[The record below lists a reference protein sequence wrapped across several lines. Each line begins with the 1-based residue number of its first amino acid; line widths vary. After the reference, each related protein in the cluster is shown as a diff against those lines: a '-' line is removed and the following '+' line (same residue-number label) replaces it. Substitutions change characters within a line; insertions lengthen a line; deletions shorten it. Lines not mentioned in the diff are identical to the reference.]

1 MKTRWSKARC
11 IEAIRLVAVA
21 AFVPARAS
29 GAPVYT
35 PCPAEHPVLTAP
47 MSGRYTDPARAGGWL
62 GWLED
67 ETRAWIGFV
76 SPNGHGLVWTARDA
90 EGNPIGEPL
99 SFHRDPKVL
108 REARAWARDIGPDAV
123 HVDGPMK
130 VVRHG
135 VEFTVDRPIGY
146 VKRGVAEDGSLYE
159 TTYSC
164 AYGFIA
170 GTLGGDGHEIDAY
183 LGEHTGGRDIFVI
196 DQIKSDGT
204 PDEQK
209 VMVGQKTMA
218 DAIAVYDAHTPHK
231 LLAACWQTTVRD
243 FKAQLKRAMKDP
255 EKPYLFTHA
264 ASPVT
269 AAPAVEPDED
279 DEERIG
285 PTGRPDVAPVVP
297 PPAPAAPAAPPAII
311 GAGAP
316 SIWVRQSP
324 AELQRLLDAPVELSP
339 AEAFL
344 CRAAP
349 VVAGTARA
357 TDREIDLCAS
367 DESVDSYGTILRAKW
382 DLRRFVGKTA
392 NPVLLWAHNRRQDLP
407 PVGTVPRIG
416 VDEKVKALMATARF
430 DAGPDAS
437 EFDRLVWAKYL
448 NGVMRAFSV
457 GFNPKSARIEVI
469 DGEEILVFPESELTE
484 LSCVPVPSNV
494 GALALDARQR
504 AMTLVRGAGGR
515 IDLAEG
521 LSAALDHLYR
531 ASSRAFVPNTLP
543 VAAPAPVA
551 PATRA
556 EEGAPPVPPGGSMMC
571 VNCATA
577 NAPGAAT
584 CTKCA
589 VVFDKAAMTECA
601 RCKCWSGVARE
612 MCAFCGAELPKSIL
626 TPVTRDASAPLAL
639 AHMPWDAAEAM
650 KALRAFATGAAGAVD
665 LATYGRA
672 FAWAAPEPKGVE
684 DFQVPLCA
692 VRGDAMVV
700 VRGALSEAVGIVNG
714 TRPSTIPAAD
724 MPAVRARIEHHHT
737 TFGLPSPWAA
747 TTTNTPQGPGERS
760 MKKLSKD
767 QIRVVGDGAVVIAC
781 CPGCK
786 DEIEVTTGDLPPT
799 PELTR
804 SIATLTAEKTTLAA
818 EKTAEATRA
827 DRLAG
832 ENTRVYGVVAKMADQ
847 SLVRDLT
854 ERAGKKF
861 DPADLESEL
870 DLARSYLNLQPRL
883 VPVDAAKPDGDHE
896 IEGMR
901 AFRSRLEKL
910 DKRADIGML
919 GPSASRQ
926 NPGAPRTGAVTAAT
940 VAGAPVVPAPG
951 APPVRAEGGVQLTT
965 VGGQSASTG
974 GDALAKRMADAA
986 AAEGRQGR

>member
-21 AFVPARAS
+21 ALTTRE
-29 GAPVYT
+29 GAPALA
-35 PCPAEHPVLTAP
+35 PCPVEHPVLTAP
-47 MSGRYTDPARAGGWL
+47 MSGRYTDPARAGWL
-62 GWLED
+62 GWIED
-67 ETRAWIGFV
+67 ETRAWVGFV
-76 SPNGHGLVWTARDA
+76 SPNGNGLVWTAREADGSVSGA
-90 EGNPIGEPL
+90 PL
-99 SFHRDPKVL
+99 AFHRDPKAL

-130 VVRHG
+130 VVKHG
-135 VEFTVDRPIGY
+135 VEFTVDRPVGY
-146 VKRGVAEDGSLYE
+146 VKRGVAEDGSVYE

-164 AYGFIA
+164 DYGFIA
-170 GTLGGDGHEIDAY
+170 GTLGGDGQEIDAY
-183 LGEHTGGRDIFVI
+183 LGKHTGGRDIFII

-209 VMVGQKTMA
+209 VMVAHATMA
-218 DAIAVYDAHTPHK
+218 DAIATYDAHTPHK
-231 LLAACWQTTVRD
+231 YLSACWGTSVRD

-255 EKPYLFTHA
+255 EKPYLFTHTA
-264 ASPVT
+264 TP
-269 AAPAVEPDED
+269 AAPAPGEPDDD
-279 DEERIG
+279 DEERAM
-285 PTGRPDVAPVVP
+285 PLGRDVQTAVP
-297 PPAPAAPAAPPAII
+297 PPAPT
-311 GAGAP
+311 GAP
-316 SIWVRQSP
+316 SIWVRRSP

-349 VVAGTARA
+349 VTGSARA
-357 TDREIDLCAS
+357 ADKEIDLCAS

-382 DLRRFVGKTA
+382 DLRRFVGKLA

-416 VDEKVKALMATARF
+416 VDEKLKALMGTARF

-469 DGEEILVFPESELTE
+469 GGEEILVFPESELTE

-494 GALALDARQR
+494 GALALEARQR

-515 IDLAEG
+515 LDLAEG
-521 LSAALDHLYR
+521 LSAALDHIYR
-531 ASSRAFVPNTLP
+531 AQSRAFVPSTLP
-543 VAAPAPVA
+543 TAAPAAPAPA
-551 PATRA
+551 RA

-571 VNCATA
+571 VNCSTA
-577 NAPGAAT
+577 NAPGTAA

-589 VVFDKAAMTECA
+589 VLFDKAAMTECA
-601 RCKCWSGVARE
+601 RCKCWSGATRE
-612 MCAFCGAELPKSIL
+612 MCAFCGAELPKAVH
-626 TPVTRDASAPLAL
+626 VTRGEGAPLPL
-639 AHMPWDAAEAM
+639 AHMPWDATEAVT
-650 KALRAFATGAAGAVD
+650 ALRSFAAAPSAPGKVD
-665 LATYGRA
+665 LVKYGRA
-672 FAWAAPEPKGVE
+672 FAWAAPEPKSVD

-692 VRGDAMVV
+692 VRGDGLVL
-700 VRGALSEAVGIVNG
+700 VRGALCEAVGIVNG

-724 MPAVRARIEHHHT
+724 MPAVRACIERHHT

-747 TTTNTPQGPGERS
+747 PTTNTPQGPGDRS
-760 MKKLSKD
+760 MKKLLKD
-767 QIRVVGDGAVVIAC
+767 KIRIVGDGSVVVAC
-781 CPGCK
+781 CPGCN
-786 DEIEVTTGDLPPT
+786 DEIEVTTGDLPAT

-804 SIATLTAEKTTLAA
+804 SLATLTAEKTTLAA

-827 DRLAG
+827 DRLAV

-847 SLVRDLT
+847 ALVRDLT
-854 ERAGKKF
+854 ERSGKKF

-883 VPVDAAKPDGDHE
+883 VPVDAAKPDGDYE

-919 GPSASRQ
+919 GPSHARG
-926 NPGAPRTGAVTAAT
+926 NPAPPRAGVVTSAT
-940 VAGAPVVPAPG
+940 VAGAPVIPAPG
-951 APPVRAEGGVQLTT
+951 APAVRAEGVQLTT

-974 GDALAKRMADAA
+974 GDALAKRMADVA
-986 AAEGRQGR
+986 AAETRQGR